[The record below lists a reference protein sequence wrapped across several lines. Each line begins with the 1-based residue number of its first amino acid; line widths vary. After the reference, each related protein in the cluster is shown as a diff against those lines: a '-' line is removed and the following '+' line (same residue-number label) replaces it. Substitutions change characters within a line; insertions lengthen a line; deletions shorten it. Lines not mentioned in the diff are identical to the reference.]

1 MEINSI
7 ETSAMEAAT
16 NAAARE
22 QELELNDLELALVGG
37 GNIIIFVG

>member
-1 MEINSI
+1 MEFNNI
-7 ETSAMEAAT
+7 EVNVMEAAT

-22 QELELNDLELALVGG
+22 QELELNDLQLALVGG

>member
-1 MEINSI
+1 MEFNSI
-7 ETSAMEAAT
+7 ETNVMEAAT